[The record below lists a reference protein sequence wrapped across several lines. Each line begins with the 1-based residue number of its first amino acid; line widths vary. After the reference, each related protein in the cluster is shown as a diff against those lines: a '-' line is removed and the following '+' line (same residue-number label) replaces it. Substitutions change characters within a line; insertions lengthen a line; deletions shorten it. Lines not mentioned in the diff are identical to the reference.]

1 MVDALAVWEQSVSE
15 KVSRGHPAET
25 QGSSPLWGV
34 PLHSGASP
42 LWGVKPHSG
51 GLLCQAALYTSM
63 NILQVSQ
70 THSAK

>member
-51 GLLCQAALYTSM
+51 GLL
-63 NILQVSQ
+63 
-70 THSAK
+70 